1 MGLLM
6 LSRGIKTILLF
17 AVIVLF
23 TGCAAS
29 AKNRNLSYVSPIQYQ
44 HSDCDQIRQ
53 ELTGCS
59 RIKQELAGQQGRV
72 ANKDAWDTG
81 VGVVVFW

>member
-1 MGLLM
+1 M
-6 LSRGIKTILLF
+6 LSRGIKKIFLL
-17 AVIVLF
+17 AVMVSF

-29 AKNRNLSYVSPIQYQ
+29 AKNVNLSYVSPIQYQ
-44 HSDCDQIRQ
+44 DSNCDQIRQ

-59 RIKQELAGQQGRV
+59 YKVQQLAGQQGWD

-81 VGVVVFW
+81 IGMVVFW

>member
-1 MGLLM
+1 M
-6 LSRGIKTILLF
+6 LSRGIKTIFSF
-17 AVIVLF
+17 AVMVSF

-29 AKNRNLSYVSPIQYQ
+29 AKNVNVSYVSPIQYQ
-44 HSDCDQIRQ
+44 RSNCDQIRQ

-59 RIKQELAGQQGRV
+59 RTEQQLAGQQGRV

-81 VGVVVFW
+81 IGMVVFW